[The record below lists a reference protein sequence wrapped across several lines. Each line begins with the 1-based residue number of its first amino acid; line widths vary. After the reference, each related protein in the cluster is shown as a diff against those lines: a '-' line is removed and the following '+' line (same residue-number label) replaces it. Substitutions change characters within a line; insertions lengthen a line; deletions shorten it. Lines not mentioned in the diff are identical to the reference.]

1 MQQEAGR
8 LDLNEVEDIVRDAVR
23 RAGPLSTE
31 SRRSGRYLDIAIRLS
46 SPDGSDAG
54 TRHARISTSGVEA
67 YFLDLPDG
75 FAYREF
81 DHEREGQMAILRLLA
96 ALAGDY
102 LHGHFQEKEE
112 RRAFGRRQRYLEIA
126 VDGESYRLWQPVS
139 RGSARGER
147 RWFGLLR

>member
-1 MQQEAGR
+1 

-31 SRRSGRYLDIAIRLS
+31 SRRNGRYVDITIRLS
-46 SPDGSDAG
+46 PPDGSDAG
-54 TRHARISTSGVEA
+54 TRRARISTEGVEV
-67 YFLDLPDG
+67 FRLILPDG
-75 FAYREF
+75 FGYHEF
-81 DHEREGQMAILRLLA
+81 DYDYERGGQVAALRLVA
-96 ALAGDY
+96 ALAGEY